1 MESLMKNPDVTCVV
15 NEADQLG
22 ETPLWCERTQKLWW
36 LDIERPRLQSFDPS
50 SGRHDVFTFD
60 STYAGSLAICASG
73 GFLVAL
79 DNDLFRFD
87 PDTRALEKFVTVEPK
102 NPATRLN
109 DGRCDRQGRFWVG
122 TMDNGLSQPRGSLY
136 RVDPS
141 GVVTRADQ
149 GFIVSNSLTTSP
161 DGRTL
166 YFSDTRK
173 FVMWAFDLDV
183 DSGNI
188 SNRRVFFDHSADGSR
203 PDGACVD
210 ADGCVW
216 NAIFAGSRIVR
227 YSPAGKIDRTIA
239 LPVTNPTCLCFGGAD
254 YSTLY
259 VTSATKM
266 IGPEML
272 AEETLAGAVLAL
284 DVGVRGLPEAAFR
297 I

>member
-1 MESLMKNPDVTCVV
+1 MTYANVACVV
-15 NEADQLG
+15 NAADQLG
-22 ETPLWCERTQKLWW
+22 ETPLWCERTSKLWW

-50 SGRHDVFTFD
+50 RGTHDVFPFH
-60 STYAGSLAICASG
+60 SVYAGSLALCESG

-87 PDTRALEKFVTVEPK
+87 PSDRRLEKFVEVETKRPT
-102 NPATRLN
+102 TRLN

-122 TMDNGLSQPRGSLY
+122 TMDNGLSQPLGSLY

-141 GVVTRADQ
+141 GVVTKADE
-149 GFIVSNSLTTSP
+149 GFIVSNSLATSP
-161 DGRTL
+161 DGKTL

-173 FVMWAFDLDV
+173 YVLWAFDLDV

-188 SNRRVFFDHSADGSR
+188 SNRRVFFDHSADKSR

-210 ADGCVW
+210 VDGCVW
-216 NAIFAGSRIVR
+216 NAIFAGHRIVR
-227 YSPAGKIDRTIA
+227 YSPTGKIDRSIE
-239 LPVTNPTCLCFGGAD
+239 LPVTNPTCLCFGGSD

-266 IGPEML
+266 IAPEAL
-272 AEETLAGAVLAL
+272 AKETLAGGLLAL
-284 DVGVRGLPEAAFR
+284 DVGIKGLPEVTFKV
-297 I
+297 